1 MSRFRPTGL
10 VIAVVVFG
18 ALVAFPFL
26 VPANWIVNI
35 AIFTLMYAGLATAW
49 NLLGGYS
56 GYVSLGHVAFFG
68 IGAYAIAIAF
78 QHGVSGTDMCRSWS
92 CPCRDRRRPVSIS
105 DRVGRVPDPRLHVRD
120 RHVDVPVRR
129 ATAGVQPAWVDQ
141 RVAGIGMAVPPF
153 PVETYERPFYLAML
167 ALFGASMLGCWYVRS
182 SKLGLMLFAI
192 RDDEDRARGVG
203 VRTEPAKL
211 ITFAI
216 SVGLTAMIG
225 GVWAYYLTFIYP
237 QFAIDPLITIGTV
250 LMVYLGGKGTLWGP
264 ALGAAIL
271 VPAQQYLAYRLG
283 ASQLYL
289 VGYASVF
296 LVVML
301 VLPRGRSHP
310 SAIGST
316 GRARVAPAASSAAM
330 DRDGRCIRRRERE
343 RRDDRCTAAP
353 RGAGPPEAL
362 RGCRRR
368 RRMLVRRSAEDRDR
382 VDRPERLRQD
392 DGVQRG
398 DRYLRADAGPSA
410 STGTTFA
417 VPTPPACT
425 GPASRAPSSRPACSP
440 SSP

>member
-1 MSRFRPTGL
+1 VL
-10 VIAVVVFG
+10 AAVVFG

-78 QHGVSGTDMCRSWS
+78 QHGGIGNGYVPFLVLPLVGVGAAL
-92 CPCRDRRRPVSIS
+92 VSI
-105 DRVGRVPDPRLHVRD
+105 PI
-120 RHVDVPVRR
+120 
-129 ATAGVQPAWVDQ
+129 AWVAFRTRGSTFAIVTLTFLFVVQ
-141 RVAGIGMAVPPF
+141 QLAFNLHGLTNGSQGIGMAVPPF
-153 PVETYERPFYLAML
+153 PVETYERPFYFAML

-211 ITFAI
+211 ITFAV

-296 LVVML
+296 LAVML
-301 VLPRGRSHP
+301 VLPRGIIP
-310 SAIGST
+310 SI
-316 GRARVAPAASSAAM
+316 
-330 DRDGRCIRRRERE
+330 
-343 RRDDRCTAAP
+343 
-353 RGAGPPEAL
+353 
-362 RGCRRR
+362 
-368 RRMLVRRSAEDRDR
+368 
-382 VDRPERLRQD
+382 
-392 DGVQRG
+392 G
-398 DRYLRADAGPSA
+398 DRITR
-410 STGTTFA
+410 
-417 VPTPPACT
+417 
-425 GPASRAPSSRPACSP
+425 SRAGHSSGAVGGDGSGRSLHQEAGA
-440 SSP
+440 

>member
-1 MSRFRPTGL
+1 MNRFRPTGL
-10 VIAVVVFG
+10 VIAAVVFG

-49 NLLGGYS
+49 NLLGGFS

-78 QHGVSGTDMCRSWS
+78 QHGGIGNGYVPFLVLPLVGVGAAL
-92 CPCRDRRRPVSIS
+92 VSI
-105 DRVGRVPDPRLHVRD
+105 PI
-120 RHVDVPVRR
+120 
-129 ATAGVQPAWVDQ
+129 AWVAFRTRGSTFAIVTLTFLFVVQ
-141 RVAGIGMAVPPF
+141 QLAFNLHGLTNGSQGIGMAVPPF

-167 ALFGASMLGCWYVRS
+167 ALFGASMLACWYVRS

-216 SVGLTAMIG
+216 SVGLTAMVG

-301 VLPRGRSHP
+301 VLPRGIIP
-310 SAIGST
+310 SISD
-316 GRARVAPAASSAAM
+316 RIAR
-330 DRDGRCIRRRERE
+330 
-343 RRDDRCTAAP
+343 
-353 RGAGPPEAL
+353 
-362 RGCRRR
+362 
-368 RRMLVRRSAEDRDR
+368 
-382 VDRPERLRQD
+382 
-392 DGVQRG
+392 
-398 DRYLRADAGPSA
+398 
-410 STGTTFA
+410 
-417 VPTPPACT
+417 
-425 GPASRAPSSRPACSP
+425 SRAGRSSGVVGGDGSGRSLHQEAGA
-440 SSP
+440 

>member
-1 MSRFRPTGL
+1 VSRFRPSGL
-10 VIAVVVFG
+10 VIAAVVFG

-49 NLLGGYS
+49 NLLGGFS

-78 QHGVSGTDMCRSWS
+78 QHGGIGNGYVPFLVLPLVGVGAALVS
-92 CPCRDRRRPVSIS
+92 
-105 DRVGRVPDPRLHVRD
+105 VPI
-120 RHVDVPVRR
+120 
-129 ATAGVQPAWVDQ
+129 AWVAFRTRGSTFAIVTLTFLFVVQ
-141 RVAGIGMAVPPF
+141 QLAFNLHGLTNGSQGIGMAVPPF

-301 VLPRGRSHP
+301 VLPRGIIP
-310 SAIGST
+310 SIGD
-316 GRARVAPAASSAAM
+316 RVARSRAGGSSGVVG
-330 DRDGRCIRRRERE
+330 RDGAGGSLHQE
-343 RRDDRCTAAP
+343 A
-353 RGAGPPEAL
+353 GA
-362 RGCRRR
+362 
-368 RRMLVRRSAEDRDR
+368 
-382 VDRPERLRQD
+382 
-392 DGVQRG
+392 
-398 DRYLRADAGPSA
+398 
-410 STGTTFA
+410 
-417 VPTPPACT
+417 
-425 GPASRAPSSRPACSP
+425 
-440 SSP
+440 

>member
-78 QHGVSGTDMCRSWS
+78 QHGGIGNGYVPFLVLPLVGVGAAL
-92 CPCRDRRRPVSIS
+92 VSI
-105 DRVGRVPDPRLHVRD
+105 PI
-120 RHVDVPVRR
+120 
-129 ATAGVQPAWVDQ
+129 AWVAFRTRGSTFAIVTLTFLFVVQ
-141 RVAGIGMAVPPF
+141 QLAFNLHGLTNGSQGIGMAVPPF

-167 ALFGASMLGCWYVRS
+167 ALFGASMLACWYVRS

-301 VLPRGRSHP
+301 VLPRGIIP
-310 SAIGST
+310 SI
-316 GRARVAPAASSAAM
+316 
-330 DRDGRCIRRRERE
+330 
-343 RRDDRCTAAP
+343 
-353 RGAGPPEAL
+353 
-362 RGCRRR
+362 
-368 RRMLVRRSAEDRDR
+368 
-382 VDRPERLRQD
+382 
-392 DGVQRG
+392 G
-398 DRYLRADAGPSA
+398 DRIAR
-410 STGTTFA
+410 
-417 VPTPPACT
+417 
-425 GPASRAPSSRPACSP
+425 SRAGRSSGVVGGDGSGRSLHQEAGA
-440 SSP
+440 

>member
-1 MSRFRPTGL
+1 MSRFRPLGL
-10 VIAVVVFG
+10 AIAVVVFG

-35 AIFTLMYAGLATAW
+35 AVFTLMYAGLATAW

-78 QHGVSGTDMCRSWS
+78 QHGGIGNGYVPFLVLPLVGVGAAL
-92 CPCRDRRRPVSIS
+92 VSI
-105 DRVGRVPDPRLHVRD
+105 PI
-120 RHVDVPVRR
+120 
-129 ATAGVQPAWVDQ
+129 AWVAFRTRGSTFAIVTLTFLFVVQ
-141 RVAGIGMAVPPF
+141 QLAFNLHGLTNGSQGIGMAVPPF

-167 ALFGASMLGCWYVRS
+167 ALFGVSMLGCWYVRS

-301 VLPRGRSHP
+301 VLPRGIIPSIGDRIGRSRADR
-310 SAIGST
+310 SSGVVDGDGS
-316 GRARVAPAASSAAM
+316 GRS
-330 DRDGRCIRRRERE
+330 
-343 RRDDRCTAAP
+343 
-353 RGAGPPEAL
+353 
-362 RGCRRR
+362 
-368 RRMLVRRSAEDRDR
+368 
-382 VDRPERLRQD
+382 LRQE
-392 DGVQRG
+392 
-398 DRYLRADAGPSA
+398 AGA
-410 STGTTFA
+410 
-417 VPTPPACT
+417 
-425 GPASRAPSSRPACSP
+425 
-440 SSP
+440 